1 MEFCKVINNK
11 NIILIGIHWNTGIK
25 NKQRISQFMKSLKKL
40 VNEDKKILIFG
51 DTNAN
56 PDIRYENCVEK
67 NEEFLNNCIFEWF
80 IGSNQHIAADVNAVV
95 VHESAVHVDNH
106 LVADENMLS
115 VFAMEINVHMH
126 SLSHA
131 AEHLA
136 QQGLFALCV
145 GIICGVELCQ
155 QPPCAQNCLYYLRV
169 FPSNERFA
177 RHAFFVF
184 CFHKSCVF

>member
-51 DTNAN
+51 DANAN

-80 IGSNQHIAADVNAVV
+80 MNDLGLIEVCPADKTVRTTRYNTRIDRVFT
-95 VHESAVHVDNH
+95 
-106 LVADENMLS
+106 NMAN
-115 VFAMEINVHMH
+115 VTIEIETSFLNI
-126 SLSHA
+126 SDHA
-131 AEHLA
+131 ALKIE
-136 QQGLFALCV
+136 F
-145 GIICGVELCQ
+145 EE
-155 QPPCAQNCLYYLRV
+155 N
-169 FPSNERFA
+169 
-177 RHAFFVF
+177 
-184 CFHKSCVF
+184 